1 MKNNKEVLIDLD
13 KDLDKLKKSLYSKD
27 TLKLDEEDMIVL
39 KSVNAKFKDIIGL
52 INYLVRNQ
60 RELSTSSGFN
70 CK

>member
-1 MKNNKEVLIDLD
+1 VKNNKEVLIDLD